1 MQQIWMLIGF
11 SFLFPSSLFSYI
23 SECMFLVDG
32 FHSQQEVIFLLMMVN
47 GNVPVHFLILIW
59 VSVSA
64 FLGMGIL
71 N

>member
-1 MQQIWMLIGF
+1 MLIHF
-11 SFLFPSSLFSYI
+11 SFLPSSLFSYI

-32 FHSQQEVIFLLMMVN
+32 FHSQQEVKFLLMMVN

-59 VSVSA
+59 VSVSVC
-64 FLGMGIL
+64 LGVGVL